1 MKSDMTEGI
10 NNPIKSAAR
19 VNSGEALLASAA
31 QGPISPAVAEAAL
44 AGASSD
50 DLAAVLSA
58 WETATHRLQETHQVL
73 CGEIHRLTVELE
85 AKNRQ
90 LARKDRL
97 AELGRMASHVA
108 HEVRNSLMP
117 VTLSLS
123 LLQRR
128 LAEDNE
134 SRPLLDRLAGGLTA
148 VQSAVEELL
157 QFSGDRA
164 PRPTCFA
171 VRPLLRDVVDSLAP
185 QLAAQHVSVDVEVDA
200 TTHCTADRDMLR
212 RAVLNLLLNALDAL
226 PNGGHLHVT
235 AQGGISG
242 LILDVAD
249 DGDGI
254 PADVLPRLFEPFFTT
269 KSGGTGLGLAIVQ
282 RIAEVHGGEVMAS
295 NRPTGGAA
303 FTILLPPRYAKE
315 AA

>member
-1 MKSDMTEGI
+1 M
-10 NNPIKSAAR
+10 
-19 VNSGEALLASAA
+19 
-31 QGPISPAVAEAAL
+31 SPEVAEAAL
-44 AGASSD
+44 AGASAD

-58 WETATHRLQETHQVL
+58 WESATHRLQETHQVL
-73 CGEIHRLTVELE
+73 CGEIHRLTEELE

-123 LLQRR
+123 LLRRR
-128 LAEDNE
+128 LDGDQA
-134 SRPLLDRLAGGLTA
+134 SRPLLDRLTQGISA
-148 VQSAVEELL
+148 VGSAVEELL
-157 QFSGDRA
+157 QFSGDRQ
-164 PRPTCFA
+164 PRPSCFA
-171 VRPLLRDVVDSLAP
+171 VRPLVADIVDSLSP
-185 QLAAQHVSVDVEVDA
+185 QLAAQQVSIEVAIDA
-200 TTHCTADRDMLR
+200 SVHCTADRDMFR

-226 PNGGHLHVT
+226 PLGGSLEVSAHC
-235 AQGGISG
+235 GCEG
-242 LILDVAD
+242 LVLEVAD

-303 FTILLPPRYAKE
+303 FTIHLPTRYAKE